1 MPEVRSKT
9 RGATRHCWPTT
20 LSPLLRPFRVTLALS
35 TLAMVADAALTVL
48 RPWPLKVV
56 IDRVL
61 TDRRCRVPLLGPW
74 LDAAPAGSTAVLR
87 GACLTTLLIALG
99 TGALTYYFTHSL
111 GGVGQRFA
119 FALRRALFA
128 HMQRLSLR
136 FHDRQ
141 RAGDLTTRLT
151 SDIQSV
157 QDFVANGSIQLVSN
171 AALLAGMLGLMFW
184 LNWRFA
190 LAALS
195 VTPLLFGAVYRYTRR
210 IKAAARRARSSDGL
224 LASVAQET
232 LASIRIVQ
240 GLAQEDQQDERFRA
254 QGQSSLDAYLEG
266 VRYQARVA
274 PLVDV
279 LAAVGLAM
287 VMWFGS
293 TRVMAGE
300 LTTGDLVIFFA
311 YVTNLYAP
319 MKALAR
325 FSYTANKATVAAE
338 RIGDVLGTQREVV
351 DRPGVRQAPPLRG
364 GIEFRGVTFGY
375 EPGRDV
381 LHGLDLAIAPG
392 ERVAIVGTTGAGKST
407 LVGLIPRL
415 FDPCGGAVLVD
426 GRDARDFT
434 LASLRDQVGLVL
446 QDALLF
452 SGAIRDNIAFG
463 RPDAT
468 DSQVIAAAVAAH
480 ADEFIRRLPDG
491 YASWVAERG
500 TTLSG
505 GQKQRIAIARA
516 ILRDA
521 PILILDEPTSG
532 LDAAS
537 ERLVLEA
544 LERAATG
551 RTTITIAHH
560 LATIRF
566 VDRVVVLEA
575 GRIIEQGE
583 PTALLARGGPFARLY
598 GLQAPDDPGF
608 PRRDLERRSGDRP
621 VLEVSP

>member
-1 MPEVRSKT
+1 
-9 RGATRHCWPTT
+9 
-20 LSPLLRPFRVTLALS
+20 
-35 TLAMVADAALTVL
+35 
-48 RPWPLKVV
+48 
-56 IDRVL
+56 
-61 TDRRCRVPLLGPW
+61 
-74 LDAAPAGSTAVLR
+74 
-87 GACLTTLLIALG
+87 
-99 TGALTYYFTHSL
+99 
-111 GGVGQRFA
+111 
-119 FALRRALFA
+119 
-128 HMQRLSLR
+128 
-136 FHDRQ
+136 
-141 RAGDLTTRLT
+141 
-151 SDIQSV
+151 
-157 QDFVANGSIQLVSN
+157 
-171 AALLAGMLGLMFW
+171 
-184 LNWRFA
+184 
-190 LAALS
+190 
-195 VTPLLFGAVYRYTRR
+195 
-210 IKAAARRARSSDGL
+210 
-224 LASVAQET
+224 
-232 LASIRIVQ
+232 
-240 GLAQEDQQDERFRA
+240 
-254 QGQSSLDAYLEG
+254 
-266 VRYQARVA
+266 
-274 PLVDV
+274 
-279 LAAVGLAM
+279 M

-351 DRPGVRQAPPLRG
+351 DRPGARQAPPLRG

-415 FDPCGGAVLVD
+415 FDPCGGAVLFD
-426 GRDARDFT
+426 GRDARDYT

-516 ILRDA
+516 ILRNA

-544 LERAATG
+544 LERAAAG
-551 RTTITIAHH
+551 RTTITIAHR
-560 LATIRF
+560 LATVRF
-566 VDRVVVLEA
+566 VDRVLVLEG

-598 GLQAPDDPGF
+598 GLQVPDDPGL

-621 VLEVSP
+621 ILEVSP